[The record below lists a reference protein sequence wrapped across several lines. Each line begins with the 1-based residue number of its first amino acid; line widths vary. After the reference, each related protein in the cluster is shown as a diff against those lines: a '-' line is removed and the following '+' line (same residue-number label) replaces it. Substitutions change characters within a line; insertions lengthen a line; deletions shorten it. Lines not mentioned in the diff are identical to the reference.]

1 MHIRPY
7 ADADRARVA
16 EICLRTA
23 DAGSDAT
30 GVLDDDLWALV
41 FVLPYVTRH
50 PDLAWVVEDDG
61 GDVVGYVVGTDDTDA
76 FEDWFRAE
84 WWPRHADRF
93 PLPEEERSRQ
103 DGIVRYAHGR
113 RAGAEPYA
121 GRGYP
126 AHLHIDLLPQAQRQ
140 GLGRRLIQTMLD
152 AQRRRGVAGLHLA
165 ADRNNTDAIA
175 FYERIGFTPLE
186 SHPGVQAF
194 GIRLA
199 V

>member
-1 MHIRPY
+1 M
-7 ADADRARVA
+7 
-16 EICLRTA
+16 
-23 DAGSDAT
+23 
-30 GVLDDDLWALV
+30 
-41 FVLPYVTRH
+41 LPYVTRH
-50 PDLAWVVEDDG
+50 PDLAWMVEDDR
-61 GDVVGYVVGTDDTDA
+61 GDVVGTDDTDA

-121 GRGYP
+121 GRGYS

-165 ADRNNTDAIA
+165 ADRNNADAIA